1 MKKLIL
7 ILSVITYSS
16 FGQGDAKQNVVKM
29 SGKYDTLTVTPQSLK
44 TLSDFDKKI
53 KELQDQ
59 QTLYL
64 RGLFEGRN
72 FDIEKVKD
80 LKFESGKFIF
90 RTEK

>member
-7 ILSVITYSS
+7 ILSVIMYSA
-16 FGQGDAKQNVVKM
+16 FGQGDVKYNGVKVVI
-29 SGKYDTLTVTPQSLK
+29 KYDTLTITPQSLK

-64 RGLFEGRN
+64 RGLFEGSN

-80 LKFESGKFIF
+80 LKFEKGKFIF